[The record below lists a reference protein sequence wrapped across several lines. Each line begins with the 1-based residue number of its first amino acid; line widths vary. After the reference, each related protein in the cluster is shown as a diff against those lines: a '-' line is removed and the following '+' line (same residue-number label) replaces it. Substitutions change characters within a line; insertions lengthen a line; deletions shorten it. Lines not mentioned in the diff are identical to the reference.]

1 MFFLPHGP
9 ATQHIL
15 TFLLL
20 HELHTLLP
28 QGLLDDADAA
38 VLNQTI
44 PVFTNIYR
52 HSLTVLTQDSLDK
65 VNTYLVLS
73 IYLDV

>member
-38 VLNQTI
+38 VVKRTI
-44 PVFTNIYR
+44 RVFTNVYR
-52 HSLTVLTQDSLDK
+52 HSLTLLAQGSLDK
-65 VNTYLVLS
+65 VNTYLF
-73 IYLDV
+73 